1 MEDGLVGAAVSEVLE
16 EEVQEAEVRAA
27 AGEKKQITKIHKKTP
42 PSAGFVHTTI
52 KVILQQ
58 FSALYR

>member
-1 MEDGLVGAAVSEVLE
+1 VVAAVSVVLE
-16 EEVQEAEVRAA
+16 EEVQEAVVRVA
-27 AGEKKQITKIHKKTP
+27 AGKEKQITKIHKKTP